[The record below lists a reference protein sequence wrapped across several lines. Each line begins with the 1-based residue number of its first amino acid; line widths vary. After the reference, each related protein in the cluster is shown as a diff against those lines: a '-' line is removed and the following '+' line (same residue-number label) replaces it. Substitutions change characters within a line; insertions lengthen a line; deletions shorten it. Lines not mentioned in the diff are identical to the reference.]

1 MVKSGWILRVVV
13 TLFTIHCS
21 LFTISAQDRRTFNQV
36 DESGNITQRFDNNN
50 GNDNSNFNK
59 HNNDTTKNKEIPKGH
74 YSWTVD
80 RKFGD
85 ITPATPD
92 TVHHLFMNTTFNTG
106 FYGDYNTTGNNYT
119 ARQSRIFIN
128 RPENSSFIFTDPY
141 SFFFKQPDEFLF
153 MNTLSPY
160 TCVSYDNCGDKQNG
174 EDRLSAK
181 FAVNANKRLGF
192 GFDLNYDYA
201 RGYFSNQSISH
212 FNGTLFGSY
221 LGDRYQMHILLST
234 NHQKATENGGIAN
247 DEYITHPESYQDS
260 YEENEIP
267 TVLSQNWNR
276 NDNQHIFFSHRYNV
290 GFYRKVKMTEE
301 ELKARQFAE
310 QSKKDK
316 EKENLSLKGIDEK
329 QPTPKG
335 RPAGAAIVGSE
346 PKAKTDS
353 LAIAATD
360 TTRIQ
365 VAGLAAIDSL
375 NRAQAIQDSID
386 ATMKKEYVPVTSF
399 IHTLE
404 LHNYKRSYLA
414 YETPDDFYLNPG
426 NYTRGQEYG
435 NDSICDETK
444 HLQIKNTLGIAL
456 LEGFNKYMKA
466 GLKGFV
472 THEHRKYKMPDIVEN
487 TDSAYQRSWTENTI
501 SIGGLISKTQGK
513 TLHFKAQA
521 EAWVVGEDAGQL
533 KLDFSTD
540 LNFPLF
546 GDTVRLAASAYFHRL
561 HPTFYQRKYHSK
573 HIWWENDDLSK
584 ETRTRIEGLFSYEK
598 TDTKLRVAIE
608 EIQNYTYFGMSYDT
622 QATLPILSYT
632 DGRANM
638 TAGVYQESG
647 NINILTAQ
655 LHQNLRLGPLNWEN
669 VITYQNASNKEA
681 LPLPAWNFF
690 SNFYLKFRI
699 AKVLDVELGADA
711 TYFTT
716 YEAPDFCPMINQY
729 AVQQNS
735 KSRVEL
741 GGYPFLDV
749 YANMKLKG
757 VRFFVMMSNV
767 LNGSGNHMA
776 FLTPHYPTNGNV
788 LHFGVSWPFF
798 N

>member
-1 MVKSGWILRVVV
+1 MRNSKMTGWMVKVIGVLITFHL
-13 TLFTIHCS
+13 S
-21 LFTISAQDRRTFNQV
+21 LFTSFAQDNRTFNQI
-36 DESGNITQRFDNNN
+36 DESGNITQRTDNS
-50 GNDNSNFNK
+50 NDNNFNK
-59 HNNDTTKNKEIPKGH
+59 HRNDTTKNKEIPKGH

-92 TVHHLFMNTTFNTG
+92 TVHHLYMNTTFNSG
-106 FYGDYNTTGNNYT
+106 FYGEYNTLGNNYS
-119 ARQSRIFIN
+119 ARQNRIFID
-128 RPENSSFIFTDPY
+128 RRESSSFIFTDPY
-141 SFFFKQPDEFLF
+141 SFFFRQPEEFLF

-174 EDRLSAK
+174 EDRLTAK

-201 RGYFSNQSISH
+201 RGYFSNQSVAH

-221 LGDRYQMHILLST
+221 VGDRYQMHILLSA
-234 NHQKATENGGIAN
+234 NHQKASENGGITD
-247 DEYITHPESYQDS
+247 DEYITHPESFQDN

-301 ELKARQFAE
+301 ELKARKFAE
-310 QSKKDK
+310 ESKK
-316 EKENLSLKGIDEK
+316 EKEKEK
-329 QPTPKG
+329 QDSQSTGRDTKTTVPRG
-335 RPAGAAIVGSE
+335 RPEGAAVVGSE
-346 PKAKTDS
+346 PKVKTDS
-353 LAIAATD
+353 LALAATD

-365 VAGLAAIDSL
+365 VAGQAAIDSL
-375 NRAQAIQDSID
+375 IRAQAIQDSID
-386 ATMKKEYVPVTSF
+386 ATMKREYVPVTSF

-404 LHNYKRSYLA
+404 VH
-414 YETPDDFYLNPG
+414 
-426 NYTRGQEYG
+426 NYTRDYRAYNTPKDYYLNSSYYNRGQKYG
-435 NDSICDETK
+435 NDSIYDETK

-472 THEHRKYKMPDIVEN
+472 THEHRKYKMPDLAEG
-487 TDSAYQRSWTENTI
+487 TDSAYQRSWSENNI
-501 SIGGLISKTQGK
+501 SVGGLINKTQGK

-540 LNFPLF
+540 LNFNLF
-546 GDTVRLAASAYFHRL
+546 GDTVRLAANAHFYRL
-561 HPTFYQRKYHSK
+561 NPTFYQRKYHSK
-573 HIWWENDDLSK
+573 YIWWDRDDLSM

-598 TDTKLRVAIE
+598 TDTKLRVAVE
-608 EIQNYTYFGMSYDT
+608 EIQNYTYFGMSYD
-622 QATLPILSYT
+622 ATTT
-632 DGRANM
+632 DRTKM

-655 LHQNLRLGPLNWEN
+655 LHQNFRLGPLNWEN
-669 VITYQNASNKEA
+669 IVTYQNASNKEA
-681 LPLPAWNFF
+681 IPLPAWNIF
-690 SNFYLKFRI
+690 SNLYLKFKI

-711 TYFTT
+711 TYFTP
-716 YEAPDFCPMINQY
+716 YDAPDFCPMINQF
-729 AVQQNS
+729 AIQQNS

-741 GGYPFLDV
+741 GGYPFVDA
-749 YANMKLKG
+749 YANLKLKG
-757 VRFFVMMSNV
+757 VRFFIMMSNV
-767 LNGSGNHMA
+767 LNGKANHMK
-776 FLTPHYPTNGNV
+776 FLTPHYPVNGSV
-788 LHFGVSWPFF
+788 MHFGVSWPFF

>member
-1 MVKSGWILRVVV
+1 MEGMRNNRTTRWLQRVIV
-13 TLFTIHCS
+13 TLITIHIS
-21 LFTISAQDRRTFNQV
+21 LFTASAQDRRTFNQV
-36 DESGNITQRFDNNN
+36 DESGNITQRTDN
-50 GNDNSNFNK
+50 DNFNK
-59 HNNDTTKNKEIPKGH
+59 HSNDTTKNKEVPKGY

-85 ITPATPD
+85 IIPATPD
-92 TVHHLFMNTTFNTG
+92 TVHHLFVNTIFNSG
-106 FYGDYNTTGNNYT
+106 IHGEYNTTGNNYT
-119 ARQSRIFIN
+119 ARQSRIFID
-128 RPENSSFIFTDPY
+128 RRESSSFIFTDPY
-141 SFFFKQPDEFLF
+141 SFFFKHPDEFLF

-160 TCVSYDNCGDKQNG
+160 TSVSYDNCGNQQNG
-174 EDRLSAK
+174 EDRFTAK

-201 RGYFSNQSISH
+201 TGYFSNQSTSH
-212 FNGTLFGSY
+212 FNGALFGSY

-234 NHQKATENGGIAN
+234 NHQKATENGGITN
-247 DEYITHPESYQDS
+247 DEYITHPESFQDD

-267 TVLSQNWNR
+267 TVLKQNWNR

-310 QSKKDK
+310 ESKK
-316 EKENLSLKGIDEK
+316 EKEKDKLDGLLKGRDEK
-329 QPTPKG
+329 ATIPKG
-335 RPAGAAIVGSE
+335 RPTGAAIVGSE

-353 LAIAATD
+353 LAAVTD
-360 TTRIQ
+360 TTRIL
-365 VAGLAAIDSL
+365 VAGQAAIDSL

-404 LHNYKRSYLA
+404 LHNYTRTYLA
-414 YETPDDFYLNPG
+414 YNTPKDYYLN
-426 NYTRGQEYG
+426 NSYYNRGQEYG

-472 THEHRKYKMPDIVEN
+472 THEHRKYKMADLVEN
-487 TDSAYQRSWTENTI
+487 TDSSYQRSWSENTI
-501 SIGGLISKTQGK
+501 SVGGLINKTQGK

-521 EAWVVGEDAGQL
+521 EAWVIGEDAGQL

-546 GDTVRLAASAYFHRL
+546 GDTVRLAANAYFHRL
-561 HPTFYQRKYHSK
+561 NPTFYQRKYHSK
-573 HIWWENDDLSK
+573 YIWWDRDDLSM

-598 TDTKLRVAIE
+598 TDTKLRVAVE
-608 EIQNYTYFGMSYDT
+608 EIQNYTYFGMSYD
-622 QATLPILSYT
+622 ATT
-632 DGRANM
+632 NARTNM
-638 TAGVYQESG
+638 TAGIYQESG

-669 VITYQNASNKEA
+669 IVTYQNASNKEA
-681 LPLPAWNFF
+681 IPLPAWNFF
-690 SNFYLKFRI
+690 SNLYLKFRI

-711 TYFTT
+711 TYFTQ
-716 YEAPDFCPMINQY
+716 YEAPDFCPMINQF
-729 AVQQNS
+729 AIQQNS
-735 KSRVEL
+735 ESRVEL
-741 GGYPFLDV
+741 GGYPFVDV
-749 YANMKLKG
+749 YANMRLKG
-757 VRFFVMMSNV
+757 VRFFVMMGNV
-767 LNGSGNHMA
+767 LNGKANHMK
-776 FLTPHYPTNGNV
+776 FLAPHYPINGSV
-788 LHFGVSWPFF
+788 MHFGVSWPFF